1 MNPEVKKIGNKLF
14 DKVELSSTKVELGI
28 SEDMSKLT
36 SEAEAMLTKL
46 RNDNNSLRNA
56 DKAISDAITQ
66 GQKLKSEALKNIS
79 SAESIMKKI
88 PSILNKAEASAK
100 DLGLDVKSIPTYSPL
115 SKILDILEVYTEDKE
130 FSEYK
135 NL

>member
-1 MNPEVKKIGNKLF
+1 MSTEKIVMNALF
-14 DKVELSSTKVELGI
+14 GKTELKSTKVELGI
-28 SEDMSKLT
+28 SEDMAKLT
-36 SEAEAMLTKL
+36 SESEAMLARL

-56 DKAISDAITQ
+56 DKTISDAITQ
-66 GQKLKSEALKNIS
+66 GQKLKSEALKTIS

>member
-1 MNPEVKKIGNKLF
+1 MQTEKLVFKSLFGKTELANQKI
-14 DKVELSSTKVELGI
+14 ELGI
-28 SEDMSKLT
+28 SEDMAKLT
-36 SEAEAMLTKL
+36 SESEAMLTKL

-56 DKAISDAITQ
+56 DKAISDAIAQ
-66 GQKLKSEALKNIS
+66 GQKMKSEALKNIN

-88 PSILNKAEASAK
+88 PSILSKAEASAK

>member
-1 MNPEVKKIGNKLF
+1 MQTEKLVF
-14 DKVELSSTKVELGI
+14 KSLFGKTDLASQKVELGI
-28 SEDMSKLT
+28 SEDMAKLT
-36 SEAEAMLTKL
+36 SESEAMLAKL
-46 RNDNNSLRNA
+46 KNDNNSLRNA
-56 DKAISDAITQ
+56 DKAISDAIAQ
-66 GQKLKSEALKNIS
+66 GQKMKSEALKNIT

-88 PSILNKAEASAK
+88 PSILSKAEASAK